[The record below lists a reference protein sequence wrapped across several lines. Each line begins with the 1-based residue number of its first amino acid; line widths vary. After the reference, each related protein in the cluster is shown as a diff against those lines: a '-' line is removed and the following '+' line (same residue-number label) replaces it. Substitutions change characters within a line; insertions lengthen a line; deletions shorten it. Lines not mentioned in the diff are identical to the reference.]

1 MAKSASAFNAG
12 LANPHD
18 QETEIRWLPIIF
30 AEEEPE
36 DREEAEPRHLRDP
49 GGREGPRAGRAVLQ
63 APLTLAACGAVITAC
78 VIAWA
83 VQGDQTGR
91 VGSHLVLFGLAF
103 GASTGGA
110 CGNIGAPTVI
120 TLAT

>member
-36 DREEAEPRHLRDP
+36 DRAAKKHE
-49 GGREGPRAGRAVLQ
+49 RAVQ
-63 APLTLAACGAVITAC
+63 YFK
-78 VIAWA
+78 
-83 VQGDQTGR
+83 R
-91 VGSHLVLFGLAF
+91 R
-103 GASTGGA
+103 
-110 CGNIGAPTVI
+110 
-120 TLAT
+120 

>member
-36 DREEAEPRHLRDP
+36 DRAAKKSWNVQDPRCGEETRKSS
-49 GGREGPRAGRAVLQ
+49 AVL
-63 APLTLAACGAVITAC
+63 
-78 VIAWA
+78 
-83 VQGDQTGR
+83 
-91 VGSHLVLFGLAF
+91 
-103 GASTGGA
+103 
-110 CGNIGAPTVI
+110 
-120 TLAT
+120 